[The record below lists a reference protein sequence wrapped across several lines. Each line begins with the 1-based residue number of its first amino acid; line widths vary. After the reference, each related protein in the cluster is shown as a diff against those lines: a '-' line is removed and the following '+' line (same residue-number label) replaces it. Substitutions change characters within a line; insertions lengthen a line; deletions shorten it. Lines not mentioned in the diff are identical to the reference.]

1 MYEVAMQSYSVFVS
15 YLRNQL
21 SNEWR
26 KMPPIAFQASNEEEA
41 ARTAIILANFAFP
54 EFVPNLLIQ
63 VVADYD
69 PGRPIAEI
77 RRPISS

>member
-1 MYEVAMQSYSVFVS
+1 MQSYSLFIS

-26 KMPPIAFQASNEEEA
+26 KVPPISFEASNEEEA
-41 ARTAIILANFAFP
+41 ARTAITLANFAYP
-54 EFVPNLLIQ
+54 EFAPNLLIQ

-77 RRPISS
+77 RRPISN